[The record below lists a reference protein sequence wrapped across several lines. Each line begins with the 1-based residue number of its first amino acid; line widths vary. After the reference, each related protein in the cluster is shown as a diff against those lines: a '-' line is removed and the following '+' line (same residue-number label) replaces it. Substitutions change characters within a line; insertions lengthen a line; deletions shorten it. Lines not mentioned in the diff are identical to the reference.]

1 MTEKEDIVAR
11 VERELDAAER
21 AKKGVWKLDETQKR
35 KFLLVLRFFQL
46 IADRRGGK
54 INTVL
59 FSPEGQSGKIA
70 TKFPEFLLTGDEQRA
85 FAEIIDSIDVVSFF
99 PDIRERTA
107 VEAVVTGLWVREQ
120 RGEILSGGKA

>member
-1 MTEKEDIVAR
+1 MTEKEDVVAR

-21 AKKGVWKLDETQKR
+21 EKKGVWKLDETQKR

-54 INTVL
+54 IHTVL

-70 TKFPEFLLTGDEQRA
+70 MKFPEFLLTGDEQRA

-99 PDIRERTA
+99 PDIREHTS
-107 VEAVVTGLWVREQ
+107 VEVVVTGLWVREQ
-120 RGEILSGGKA
+120 RDDVISGGNA